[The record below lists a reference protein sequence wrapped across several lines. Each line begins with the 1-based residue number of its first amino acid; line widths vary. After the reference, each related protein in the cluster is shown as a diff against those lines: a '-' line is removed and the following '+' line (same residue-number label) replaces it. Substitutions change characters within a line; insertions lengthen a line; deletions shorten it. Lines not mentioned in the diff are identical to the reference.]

1 MEDDAATGRAPG
13 GRIAAIGGG
22 LVGYLV
28 FVEFTSGV
36 LQGYYIPLLTD
47 VARHLGIHDADVN
60 WLEAAQLMLS
70 AIAVPILAKLG
81 DLHGHRRMLLVS
93 AAVAAAATV
102 VLAVAPNFSVFLIAW
117 ALQGV
122 YAAWLPL
129 QVALIYHRSRRLVDP
144 AARTRRAT
152 GLIVAALQLGAI
164 VGALGGGQIG
174 SAFAGQFWLVLL
186 VPGFL
191 VVGVCAVVWL
201 RVPES
206 EDREAGAVDATGA
219 ALLSVV
225 LLVITGGLTF
235 VRVNGTGEVWPWLV
249 TALGLLLVVPFVRYE
264 LSRPDPLV
272 DFRVLRSP
280 SMWPVQLT
288 AGLFGVS
295 VLGAQG
301 PLSTFAR
308 TDPEMYGYG
317 LGLTTSMVSIV
328 IGGYVVSLL
337 VGAILFSRISKR
349 TSPRTTLIGAATLTG
364 TGYLLL
370 VPFHGSLAE
379 VLACLV
385 VAGLGSGA
393 LVAALPAAAA
403 AAAPAGRTGVAT
415 GLTNTTKVL
424 GGSFASAT
432 FAVALASGAPVLVD
446 GGEGTAGSLGGYLT
460 VWVVCGVTALIAAG
474 ALVVVPR
481 LAFSDAPDA
490 ADLRSVAPATDP
502 APRGRA

>member
-1 MEDDAATGRAPG
+1 VAGTARATGR
-13 GRIAAIGGG
+13 IAGIGGG

-93 AAVAAAATV
+93 AVIAAASTV
-102 VLAVAPNFSVFLIAW
+102 VLAFAQTFSLFLVAW

-129 QVALIYHRSRRLVDP
+129 QVALIHSRSRGGPDP

-164 VGALGGGQIG
+164 VGALAAGQIG
-174 SAFAGQFWLVLL
+174 SALAGQFWLVLL
-186 VPGFL
+186 VPGLL
-191 VVGVCAVVWL
+191 VVGVCAVVAL

-206 EDREAGAVDATGA
+206 EDREAGSVDAVGA

-235 VRVNGTGEVWPWLV
+235 VRLNGAGEPWPWLV
-249 TALGLLLVVPFVRYE
+249 TALGVLLVVPFVRYE
-264 LSRPDPLV
+264 LRRDDPLV

-280 SMWPVQLT
+280 AMWPVQLT

-308 TDPEMYGYG
+308 TDPAVYGYG
-317 LGLTTSMVSIV
+317 LGLSTSTVSLV
-328 IGGYVVSLL
+328 IGGYVVSMLL
-337 VGAILFSRISKR
+337 GASQFSRVSQR
-349 TSPRTTLIGAATLTG
+349 TSPRSTLIGAAVLTG
-364 TGYLLL
+364 SGYLLL
-370 VPFHGSLAE
+370 VPFHGSLAQ
-379 VLACLV
+379 VLTAMV

-424 GGSFASAT
+424 GGSFASAV

-446 GGEGTAGSLGGYLT
+446 GAEGTAGSLGGYVT
-460 VWVVCGVTALIAAG
+460 VWVICGVTALAAAA

-481 LAFSDAPDA
+481 LAFSDQPVV
-490 ADLRSVAPATDP
+490 ADPRSVAAEEPA
-502 APRGRA
+502 

>member
-1 MEDDAATGRAPG
+1 VTGTARATGR
-13 GRIAAIGGG
+13 IAGIGGG

-47 VARHLGIHDADVN
+47 VARHLRIHDADVN

-81 DLHGHRRMLLVS
+81 DLHGHRRMLLMS
-93 AAVAAAATV
+93 AAVVAASTV
-102 VLAVAPNFSVFLIAW
+102 VLAVAPNFAVFLIAW
-117 ALQGV
+117 AVQGV

-129 QVALIYHRSRRLVDP
+129 QVALIYNRSRSLADP

-174 SAFAGQFWLVLL
+174 SALAGQFWLVLL

-191 VVGVCAVVWL
+191 VLGVCAVVAL

-206 EDREAGAVDATGA
+206 EDREAGTVDATGA

-235 VRVNGTGEVWPWLV
+235 VRVNGAGELWPWLL

-264 LSRPDPLV
+264 LRREDPLV

-301 PLSTFAR
+301 PLSTYAR
-308 TDPEMYGYG
+308 TDPEVYGYG
-317 LGLTTSMVSIV
+317 LGLSTSEVSIV
-328 IGGYVVSLL
+328 IGGYVGSMLL
-337 VGAILFSRISKR
+337 GAGQFSRISQR
-349 TSPRTTLIGAATLTG
+349 TTPRTTLIGAATLTG

-370 VPFHGSLAE
+370 VPFHSSLPQ
-379 VLACLV
+379 VLASMV

-446 GGEGTAGSLGGYLT
+446 GTEGTAGSLSGYVT
-460 VWVVCGVTALIAAG
+460 VWVICGVTALAAAV
-474 ALVVVPR
+474 ALVFVPR
-481 LAFSDAPDA
+481 LAFSDGADA
-490 ADLRSVAPATDP
+490 ADLRSVAPATDGGE
-502 APRGRA
+502 RS

>member
-1 MEDDAATGRAPG
+1 VTGTGTTGTAR
-13 GRIAAIGGG
+13 GRIAGIGGG
-22 LVGYLV
+22 LVGFLV

-47 VARHLGIHDADVN
+47 VARHLDIHDADVN

-81 DLHGHRRMLLVS
+81 DLYGHRRMLLLS
-93 AAVAAAATV
+93 AAVTAAATL
-102 VLAVAPNFSVFLIAW
+102 VLAFAQSFPLFLAAW
-117 ALQGV
+117 AVQGV

-129 QVALIYHRSRRLVDP
+129 QVALIWNRSRRLADP
-144 AARTRRAT
+144 AAQTRRAT

-164 VGALGGGQIG
+164 VGALGGGQVG
-174 SAFAGQFWLVLL
+174 SVFADQFWLVLL

-191 VVGVCAVVWL
+191 VLGVCAVVAL

-206 EDREAGAVDATGA
+206 EDRETGTVDATGA

-225 LLVITGGLTF
+225 LLVTTGGLTF
-235 VRVNGTGEVWPWLV
+235 VRINGAGEVWPWLV
-249 TALGLLLVVPFVRYE
+249 TGLGVLLVVPFVRYE
-264 LSRPDPLV
+264 LGRPDPLV

-301 PLSTFAR
+301 PLSTYAR
-308 TDPEMYGYG
+308 TDPEVYGYG
-317 LGLTTSMVSIV
+317 LGLSTSEVSIV
-328 IGGYVVSLL
+328 IGGYVVSMLL
-337 VGAILFSRISKR
+337 GASQFSRISQR
-349 TSPRTTLIGAATLTG
+349 TTPRTTLIGAATLTG

-370 VPFHGSLAE
+370 VPFHSSLPQ
-379 VLACLV
+379 VLASMV

-424 GGSFASAT
+424 GGSFASAA
-432 FAVALASGAPVLVD
+432 FAVALATGAPVLVD
-446 GGEGTAGSLGGYLT
+446 GTEGTAGSLSGYLT
-460 VWVVCGVTALIAAG
+460 VWVICGVTAWAAAI
-474 ALVVVPR
+474 ALVFVPR
-481 LAFSDAPDA
+481 LAFSDQPVV
-490 ADLRSVAPATDP
+490 ADPRSVAPEGTA
-502 APRGRA
+502 

>member
-1 MEDDAATGRAPG
+1 MTGTGRATGR
-13 GRIAAIGGG
+13 IAGIGGG
-22 LVGYLV
+22 LVGFLV

-81 DLHGHRRMLLVS
+81 DLYGHRRMLLLS
-93 AAVAAAATV
+93 AGVVAVATA
-102 VLAVAPNFSVFLIAW
+102 VLAFADSFPVFLVAW
-117 ALQGV
+117 AVQGV

-129 QVALIYHRSRRLVDP
+129 QVALIWNRSRRLADP
-144 AARTRRAT
+144 AAQTRRAT

-164 VGALGGGQIG
+164 VGALAGGQVG
-174 SAFAGQFWLVLL
+174 SALADQFWLVLL

-191 VVGVCAVVWL
+191 VLGVCAVVAL

-206 EDREAGAVDATGA
+206 EDRETGTVDATGA

-235 VRVNGTGEVWPWLV
+235 VRVNGAGEPWPWLV

-264 LSRPDPLV
+264 LGRTDPLV

-308 TDPEMYGYG
+308 TDPAVYGYG
-317 LGLTTSMVSIV
+317 LGLSTSQVSIV
-328 IGGYVVSLL
+328 IGGYVISMLL
-337 VGAILFSRISKR
+337 GASQFSRISQR
-349 TSPRTTLIGAATLTG
+349 TTPRTTLIGAATLTG

-370 VPFHGSLAE
+370 VPLHASLPQ
-379 VLACLV
+379 VLASMV

-424 GGSFASAT
+424 GGSFASAA

-446 GGEGTAGSLGGYLT
+446 GAEGTAGSLSGYLT
-460 VWVVCGVTALIAAG
+460 VWVVCGVTALAAAV
-474 ALVVVPR
+474 ALVFVPR
-481 LAFSDAPDA
+481 LAFSDAA
-490 ADLRSVAPATDP
+490 VVADPRSVATEGTP
-502 APRGRA
+502 

>member
-1 MEDDAATGRAPG
+1 VAGRAPT
-13 GRIAAIGGG
+13 GRIAGLGDG
-22 LVGYLV
+22 LVGFLV

-47 VARHLGIHDADVN
+47 IARHLDIHDADVN

-70 AIAVPILAKLG
+70 AIAVPIAAKLG
-81 DLHGHRRMLLVS
+81 DLHGHRRMLLITAS
-93 AAVAAAATV
+93 ITAVATAV
-102 VLAVAPNFSVFLIAW
+102 MAVAPSFAIFLVAW
-117 ALQGV
+117 AVQGV

-129 QVALIYHRSRRLVDP
+129 QVALIHNRARGLADQ
-144 AARTRRAT
+144 AAQTRRAT
-152 GLIVAALQLGAI
+152 GLIVAALQFGAI
-164 VGALGGGQIG
+164 VGALAGGQVG
-174 SAFAGQFWLVLL
+174 SALGEQFWLVLL

-191 VVGVCAVVWL
+191 VVGVCLIVGL

-206 EDREAGAVDATGA
+206 QDRQAGSVDATGA

-235 VRVNGTGEVWPWLV
+235 VRINGADQLWPWLV
-249 TALGLLLVVPFVRYE
+249 TALGVLLVVPFVRYE
-264 LSRPDPLV
+264 LGRDDPLV
-272 DFRVLRSP
+272 DFRVLRSA

-308 TDPEMYGYG
+308 TDPEVYGYG
-317 LGLTTSMVSIV
+317 LGLSTSEVSIV
-328 IGGYVVSLL
+328 IGGYVVSML
-337 VGAILFSRISKR
+337 VGASQFSRISAR
-349 TSPRTTLIGAATLTG
+349 TTPRTTLIGAATLTG

-370 VPFHGSLAE
+370 VPLHDSLPQ
-379 VLACLV
+379 VLASMV
-385 VAGLGSGA
+385 IAGLGSGA

-424 GGSFASAT
+424 GGSFASAA
-432 FAVALASGAPVLVD
+432 FAVALATGAPTLAD
-446 GGEGTAGSLGGYLT
+446 GSEGTAGSLGGYIA
-460 VWVVCGVTALIAAG
+460 VWIICGGTALAA
-474 ALVVVPR
+474 AVSLVFVPR
-481 LAFSDAPDA
+481 LAFSDAPEA
-490 ADLRSVAPATDP
+490 ADPRSVAPATDP
-502 APRGRA
+502 AP

>member
-1 MEDDAATGRAPG
+1 M
-13 GRIAAIGGG
+13 
-22 LVGYLV
+22 
-28 FVEFTSGV
+28 
-36 LQGYYIPLLTD
+36 LL
-47 VARHLGIHDADVN
+47 
-60 WLEAAQLMLS
+60 LS
-70 AIAVPILAKLG
+70 AA
-81 DLHGHRRMLLVS
+81 LV
-93 AAVAAAATV
+93 AAATV
-102 VLAVAPNFSVFLIAW
+102 VLAFAQSFPVFLIAW
-117 ALQGV
+117 AVQGV

-129 QVALIYHRSRRLVDP
+129 QVALIYNRSRGLADP
-144 AARTRRAT
+144 AAQTRRAT

-164 VGALGGGQIG
+164 VGALGGGQVG
-174 SAFAGQFWLVLL
+174 SLFADSFWLVLL

-191 VVGVCAVVWL
+191 VLGVCAVVAL
-201 RVPES
+201 RVPGS
-206 EDREAGAVDATGA
+206 DDRQAGTVDSTGA

-235 VRVNGTGEVWPWLV
+235 VRVNGAGEVWPWLV

-264 LSRPDPLV
+264 LGRPDPLV

-308 TDPEMYGYG
+308 TDPAVYGYG
-317 LGLTTSMVSIV
+317 LGLSTSMVSVV
-328 IGGYVVSLL
+328 IGGYVISMLL
-337 VGAILFSRISKR
+337 GASQFSRISAR
-349 TSPRTTLIGAATLTG
+349 TSPRATLIGAAILVG
-364 TGYLLL
+364 AGYLLL

-379 VLACLV
+379 TLACMVL
-385 VAGLGSGA
+385 AGLGSGA

-446 GGEGTAGSLGGYLT
+446 GSEGTAGSLSGYLT
-460 VWVVCGVTALIAAG
+460 VWVVCGVTALAAAA

-481 LAFSDAPDA
+481 LAFSDAPA
-490 ADLRSVAPATDP
+490 GAHLRSVAPVSDATTGD
-502 APRGRA
+502 RS

>member
-1 MEDDAATGRAPG
+1 
-13 GRIAAIGGG
+13 
-22 LVGYLV
+22 
-28 FVEFTSGV
+28 
-36 LQGYYIPLLTD
+36 
-47 VARHLGIHDADVN
+47 VN

-70 AIAVPILAKLG
+70 AIAVPIFAKLG

-93 AAVAAAATV
+93 AAIVAASTI
-102 VLAVAPNFSVFLIAW
+102 VLAFARDFPVFLVAW
-117 ALQGV
+117 SLQGV
-122 YAAWLPL
+122 FSAWLPL
-129 QVALIYHRSRRLVDP
+129 QVALIYNRSRRLADP
-144 AARTRRAT
+144 AAQTRRAT

-174 SAFAGQFWLVLL
+174 SAFADQFWLVLL

-191 VVGVCAVVWL
+191 VLGVCAVVAL

-206 EDREAGAVDATGA
+206 EDREAGTVDATGA

-235 VRVNGTGEVWPWLV
+235 VRLNGAGELWPWLV
-249 TALGLLLVVPFVRYE
+249 TVLGLLLVVPFVRYE
-264 LSRPDPLV
+264 LGREDPLV

-308 TDPEMYGYG
+308 TDPDVYGYG
-317 LGLTTSMVSIV
+317 LGLSTSMVSIV
-328 IGGYVVSLL
+328 IGGYVISMLL
-337 VGAILFSRISKR
+337 SASQFSRISQR
-349 TSPRTTLIGAATLTG
+349 TSPRSTLIGAATLTG

-370 VPFHGSLAE
+370 VPFHGSLAQ
-379 VLACLV
+379 VLV
-385 VAGLGSGA
+385 SMIVAGLDAGA

-415 GLTNTTKVL
+415 GLTNTSKVL

-432 FAVALASGAPVLVD
+432 FAVALASGTPVLVD
-446 GGEGTAGSLGGYLT
+446 GAEGTAGSLSGYVT
-460 VWVVCGVTALIAAG
+460 VWVVCGVTALAAAV
-474 ALVVVPR
+474 ALVFVPR
-481 LAFSDAPDA
+481 LAFSDAPDV
-490 ADLRSVAPATDP
+490 ADLRSVAPASGDRP
-502 APRGRA
+502 

>member
-1 MEDDAATGRAPG
+1 MTRTDTARRT
-13 GRIAAIGGG
+13 GRIAGLGGG
-22 LVGYLV
+22 LVGWLV

-36 LQGYYIPLLTD
+36 LQGYYVPLLTD
-47 VARHLGIHDADVN
+47 VARHLDVHDADVN

-70 AIAVPILAKLG
+70 AIAVPVLAKLG
-81 DLHGHRRMLLVS
+81 DLYGHRRMLLLS
-93 AAVAAAATV
+93 AALVTAATG
-102 VLAVAPNFSVFLIAW
+102 VLAVAQDFGVFLAAW
-117 ALQGV
+117 AVQGV

-129 QVALIYHRSRRLVDP
+129 QVALIHSRSRGQADA

-152 GLIVAALQLGAI
+152 GLIVAALQAGAI
-164 VGALGGGQIG
+164 VGALGGGQLG
-174 SAFAGQFWLVLL
+174 GALAGRFWLVLL
-186 VPGFL
+186 VPGLL
-191 VVGVCAVVWL
+191 VAGVVAVVAL

-206 EDREAGAVDATGA
+206 TDRRAGEVDVTGV

-235 VRVNGTGEVWPWLV
+235 VRVNGAGELWPWLV
-249 TALGLLLVVPFVRYE
+249 TALGVLLVVPFVRHE
-264 LSRPDPLV
+264 LRRTDPLV

-308 TDPEMYGYG
+308 TDPEVYGYG
-317 LGLTTSMVSIV
+317 LGLSTSEVSIV
-328 IGGYVVSLL
+328 IGGYVVSML
-337 VGAILFSRISKR
+337 VGASQFSRVSAA
-349 TSPRTTLIGAATLTG
+349 TTPRVTLIGAATLTG
-364 TGYLLL
+364 LGYLLL
-370 VPFHGSLAE
+370 VPLHDTLPQ
-379 VLACLV
+379 VLGAMV

-424 GGSFASAT
+424 GGSFASAA
-432 FAVALASGAPVLVD
+432 FAVALASGAQ
-446 GGEGTAGSLGGYLT
+446 GTAGSLSGYVT
-460 VWVVCGVTALIAAG
+460 VWVVCGVTAWLAALS
-474 ALVVVPR
+474 LVFVPA
-481 LAFSDAPDA
+481 LAFSDRPE
-490 ADLRSVAPATDP
+490 VAGVREVA
-502 APRGRA
+502 

>member
-1 MEDDAATGRAPG
+1 LTGTARATGR
-13 GRIAAIGGG
+13 IAGIGGG
-22 LVGYLV
+22 LVGFLV

-81 DLHGHRRMLLVS
+81 DLYGHRRMLLVS
-93 AAVAAAATV
+93 AAVVAAATV
-102 VLAVAPNFSVFLIAW
+102 VLAFAQSFPVFLVAW
-117 ALQGV
+117 AVQGV

-129 QVALIYHRSRRLVDP
+129 QVALIWNRSRGLDDP
-144 AARTRRAT
+144 AAQTRRAT

-164 VGALGGGQIG
+164 VGALAGGQVG
-174 SAFAGQFWLVLL
+174 SAFADQFWLVLL
-186 VPGFL
+186 IPGFL
-191 VVGVCAVVWL
+191 VLGVCAVVGL

-206 EDREAGAVDATGA
+206 VDREMGSVDLSGA

-235 VRVNGTGEVWPWLV
+235 VRVNGAGELWPWLV
-249 TALGLLLVVPFVRYE
+249 TALGVLLVVPFVRYE
-264 LSRPDPLV
+264 LGRTDPLV

-280 SMWPVQLT
+280 AMWPVQLT

-301 PLSTFAR
+301 PLSTYAR
-308 TDPEMYGYG
+308 TDPEVYGYG
-317 LGLTTSMVSIV
+317 LGLSTSQVSIV
-328 IGGYVVSLL
+328 IGGYVISMLL
-337 VGAILFSRISKR
+337 GASQFSRISQR
-349 TSPRTTLIGAATLTG
+349 TTPRTTLIGAATLTG

-370 VPFHGSLAE
+370 VPFHGTLPQ
-379 VLACLV
+379 VLAAMV

-424 GGSFASAT
+424 GGSFASAA

-446 GGEGTAGSLGGYLT
+446 GAEGTAGSLSGYLT
-460 VWVVCGVTALIAAG
+460 VWIICGVTALAAAV
-474 ALVVVPR
+474 ALVFVPL
-481 LAFSDAPDA
+481 LAFSDAPVA
-490 ADLRSVAPATDP
+490 AELRSVAPEGTP
-502 APRGRA
+502 

>member
-1 MEDDAATGRAPG
+1 VTGTGTAGTTR
-13 GRIAAIGGG
+13 GRIAGIGGG
-22 LVGYLV
+22 LVGFLV

-47 VARHLGIHDADVN
+47 VARHLDIHDADVN

-81 DLHGHRRMLLVS
+81 DLYGHRRMLLLS
-93 AAVAAAATV
+93 AAVTAAATA
-102 VLAVAPNFSVFLIAW
+102 VLAFASSFPLFLAAW
-117 ALQGV
+117 AVQGV

-129 QVALIYHRSRRLVDP
+129 QVALIWNRSRRLADP
-144 AARTRRAT
+144 AAQTRRAT
-152 GLIVAALQLGAI
+152 GLIVAALQFGAI
-164 VGALGGGQIG
+164 VGALGGGQVG
-174 SAFAGQFWLVLL
+174 SVFADQFWLVLL

-191 VVGVCAVVWL
+191 VLGVCAVVAL

-206 EDREAGAVDATGA
+206 EDRETGTVDATGA

-235 VRVNGTGEVWPWLV
+235 VRVNGAGELWPWLV
-249 TALGLLLVVPFVRYE
+249 TALGVLLVVPFVRYE
-264 LSRPDPLV
+264 LGRTDPLV

-301 PLSTFAR
+301 PLSTYAR
-308 TDPEMYGYG
+308 TDPEVYGYG
-317 LGLTTSMVSIV
+317 LGLSTSEVSIV
-328 IGGYVVSLL
+328 IGGYVVSMLL
-337 VGAILFSRISKR
+337 GASQFSRISLR
-349 TSPRTTLIGAATLTG
+349 TTPRTTLIGAAALTG

-370 VPFHGSLAE
+370 VPFHSSLPQ
-379 VLACLV
+379 VLASMV

-424 GGSFASAT
+424 GGSFASAA

-446 GGEGTAGSLGGYLT
+446 GGEGTAGSLSGYVT
-460 VWVVCGVTALIAAG
+460 VWVICGVTAWAAAV
-474 ALVVVPR
+474 ALVFVPR
-481 LAFSDAPDA
+481 LAFSDQPVV
-490 ADLRSVAPATDP
+490 ADPRSVAPEGTA
-502 APRGRA
+502 

>member
-1 MEDDAATGRAPG
+1 MTDPARRT
-13 GRIAAIGGG
+13 GRIAGLGGG
-22 LVGYLV
+22 LVGWLV

-36 LQGYYIPLLTD
+36 LQGYYVPLLTD
-47 VARHLGIHDADVN
+47 VARHLDVHDADVN

-70 AIAVPILAKLG
+70 AIAVPVLAKLG
-81 DLHGHRRMLLVS
+81 DLYGHRRMLLLS
-93 AAVAAAATV
+93 AALVAAATG
-102 VLAVAPNFSVFLIAW
+102 VLAVAQDFGVFLAAW
-117 ALQGV
+117 AVQGV

-129 QVALIYHRSRRLVDP
+129 QVALIHSRSRGQADA

-152 GLIVAALQLGAI
+152 GLIVAALQAGAI

-174 SAFAGQFWLVLL
+174 GALAGRFWLVLL
-186 VPGFL
+186 VPGLL
-191 VVGVCAVVWL
+191 VAGVVAVVAL

-206 EDREAGAVDATGA
+206 TGRQDGEVDVPGV

-235 VRVNGTGEVWPWLV
+235 VRVNGAGELWPWLV
-249 TALGLLLVVPFVRYE
+249 TALGVLLVVPFVRYE
-264 LSRPDPLV
+264 LRRTDPLV

-308 TDPEMYGYG
+308 TDPAVHGYG
-317 LGLTTSMVSIV
+317 LGLSTSEVSIV
-328 IGGYVVSLL
+328 IGGYVVSMLL
-337 VGAILFSRISKR
+337 GASQFSRVSAA
-349 TSPRTTLIGAATLTG
+349 TTPRVTLIGAATLTG
-364 TGYLLL
+364 LGYLLL
-370 VPFHGSLAE
+370 VPLHDTLPQ
-379 VLACLV
+379 VLGAMV

-424 GGSFASAT
+424 GGSLASAV
-432 FAVALASGAPVLVD
+432 FAVALASGAQ
-446 GGEGTAGSLGGYLT
+446 GTAGSLSGYVT
-460 VWVVCGVTALIAAG
+460 VWVVCGVTAWLAALSL
-474 ALVVVPR
+474 AFVPR
-481 LAFSDAPDA
+481 LAFSDRPEA
-490 ADLRSVAPATDP
+490 AGVREVA
-502 APRGRA
+502 

>member
-1 MEDDAATGRAPG
+1 VTGTARATGR
-13 GRIAAIGGG
+13 IAGIGGG
-22 LVGYLV
+22 LVGFLV

-47 VARHLGIHDADVN
+47 VARHLDIHDADVN

-81 DLHGHRRMLLVS
+81 DLYGHRRMLLVS
-93 AAVAAAATV
+93 AAVVAAATV
-102 VLAVAPNFSVFLIAW
+102 VLAFAQSFPVFLVAW
-117 ALQGV
+117 AVQGV

-129 QVALIYHRSRRLVDP
+129 QVALIWNRSRGLDDP
-144 AARTRRAT
+144 AAQTRRAT

-164 VGALGGGQIG
+164 VGALAGGQVG
-174 SAFAGQFWLVLL
+174 SAFADQFWLVLL
-186 VPGFL
+186 IPGFL
-191 VVGVCAVVWL
+191 VLGVCAVVGL

-206 EDREAGAVDATGA
+206 VDRETGSVDLSGA

-235 VRVNGTGEVWPWLV
+235 VRVNGAGELWPWLV
-249 TALGLLLVVPFVRYE
+249 TALGVLLVVPFVRYE
-264 LSRPDPLV
+264 LGRTDPLV

-280 SMWPVQLT
+280 AMWPVQLT

-301 PLSTFAR
+301 PLSTYAR
-308 TDPEMYGYG
+308 TDPEVYGYG
-317 LGLTTSMVSIV
+317 LGLSTSQVSIV
-328 IGGYVVSLL
+328 IGGYVISMLL
-337 VGAILFSRISKR
+337 GASQFSRISQR
-349 TSPRTTLIGAATLTG
+349 TTPRTTLIGAATLTG

-370 VPFHGSLAE
+370 VPFHGTLPQ
-379 VLACLV
+379 VLAAMV

-424 GGSFASAT
+424 GGSFASAA

-446 GGEGTAGSLGGYLT
+446 GAEGTAGSLSGYLT
-460 VWVVCGVTALIAAG
+460 VWIICGATALAAAV
-474 ALVVVPR
+474 ALVFVPR
-481 LAFSDAPDA
+481 LAFSDAPVVG
-490 ADLRSVAPATDP
+490 DLRSVAPEGTP
-502 APRGRA
+502 

>member
-1 MEDDAATGRAPG
+1 MTDTARRT
-13 GRIAAIGGG
+13 GRIAGLGGG
-22 LVGYLV
+22 LVGWLV

-36 LQGYYIPLLTD
+36 LQGYYVPLLTD
-47 VARHLGIHDADVN
+47 VARHLDVHDADVN

-70 AIAVPILAKLG
+70 AIAVPVLAKLG
-81 DLHGHRRMLLVS
+81 DLYGHRRMLLLS
-93 AAVAAAATV
+93 AALVTAATG
-102 VLAVAPNFSVFLIAW
+102 VLAVAQDFGVFLAAW
-117 ALQGV
+117 AVQGV

-129 QVALIYHRSRRLVDP
+129 QVALIHSRSRGQADA

-152 GLIVAALQLGAI
+152 GLIVAALQAGAI

-174 SAFAGQFWLVLL
+174 GALGERFWLVLL
-186 VPGFL
+186 VPGLL
-191 VVGVCAVVWL
+191 VAGVVAVVAL

-206 EDREAGAVDATGA
+206 TGRQDGEVDVPGV

-235 VRVNGTGEVWPWLV
+235 VRVNGAGELWPWLV
-249 TALGLLLVVPFVRYE
+249 TALGVLLVVPFVRYE
-264 LSRPDPLV
+264 LRRTDPLV

-308 TDPEMYGYG
+308 TDPAVHGYG
-317 LGLTTSMVSIV
+317 LGLSTSEVSIV
-328 IGGYVVSLL
+328 IGGYVVSMLL
-337 VGAILFSRISKR
+337 GAGQFSRVSAA
-349 TSPRTTLIGAATLTG
+349 TTPRVTLIGAATLTG
-364 TGYLLL
+364 LGYLLL
-370 VPFHGSLAE
+370 VPLHDTLPQ
-379 VLACLV
+379 VLGAMV

-424 GGSFASAT
+424 GGSLASAV
-432 FAVALASGAPVLVD
+432 FAVALASGAQ
-446 GGEGTAGSLGGYLT
+446 GTAGSLSGYVT
-460 VWVVCGVTALIAAG
+460 VWVVCGVTAWLAALS
-474 ALVVVPR
+474 LVFVPR
-481 LAFSDAPDA
+481 LAFSDRPE
-490 ADLRSVAPATDP
+490 VAGVREVA
-502 APRGRA
+502 

>member
-1 MEDDAATGRAPG
+1 VTGTARATGR
-13 GRIAAIGGG
+13 IAGIGGG
-22 LVGYLV
+22 LVGFLV

-70 AIAVPILAKLG
+70 AIAVPIFAKLG

-93 AAVAAAATV
+93 AAIVAASTI
-102 VLAVAPNFSVFLIAW
+102 VLAFARDFPVFLVAW
-117 ALQGV
+117 SLQGV
-122 YAAWLPL
+122 FSAWLPL
-129 QVALIYHRSRRLVDP
+129 QVALIYNRSRRLADP
-144 AARTRRAT
+144 AAQTRRAT

-174 SAFAGQFWLVLL
+174 SAFADQFWLVLL

-191 VVGVCAVVWL
+191 VLGVCAVVAL

-206 EDREAGAVDATGA
+206 EDREAGTVDATGA

-235 VRVNGTGEVWPWLV
+235 VRLNGAGELWPWLV
-249 TALGLLLVVPFVRYE
+249 TVLGLLLVVPFVRYE
-264 LSRPDPLV
+264 LGREDPLV

-308 TDPEMYGYG
+308 TDPDVYGYG
-317 LGLTTSMVSIV
+317 LGLSTSMVSIV
-328 IGGYVVSLL
+328 IGGYVISMLL
-337 VGAILFSRISKR
+337 SASQFSRISQR
-349 TSPRTTLIGAATLTG
+349 TSPRSTLIGAATLTG

-370 VPFHGSLAE
+370 VPFHGSLAQ
-379 VLACLV
+379 VLV
-385 VAGLGSGA
+385 SMIVAGLGSGA

-403 AAAPAGRTGVAT
+403 AAAPVGRTGVAT
-415 GLTNTTKVL
+415 GLTNTSKVL

-432 FAVALASGAPVLVD
+432 FAVALASGTPVLVD
-446 GGEGTAGSLGGYLT
+446 GAEGTAGSLSGYVT
-460 VWVVCGVTALIAAG
+460 VWVVCGVTALAAAV
-474 ALVVVPR
+474 ALVFVPR
-481 LAFSDAPDA
+481 LAFSDAPDV
-490 ADLRSVAPATDP
+490 ADLRSVAPASGDRP
-502 APRGRA
+502 

>member
-1 MEDDAATGRAPG
+1 VTGTARATGR
-13 GRIAAIGGG
+13 IAGIGGG
-22 LVGYLV
+22 LVGFLV

-70 AIAVPILAKLG
+70 AIAVPIFAKLG

-93 AAVAAAATV
+93 AAIVAASTI
-102 VLAVAPNFSVFLIAW
+102 VLAFARDFPVFLVAW
-117 ALQGV
+117 SLQGV
-122 YAAWLPL
+122 FSAWLPL
-129 QVALIYHRSRRLVDP
+129 QVALIYNRSRRLADP
-144 AARTRRAT
+144 AAQTRRAT
-152 GLIVAALQLGAI
+152 GLIVAALQLCAI

-174 SAFAGQFWLVLL
+174 SAFADQFWLVLL

-191 VVGVCAVVWL
+191 VLGVCAVVAL

-206 EDREAGAVDATGA
+206 EDREAGTVDATGA

-235 VRVNGTGEVWPWLV
+235 VRLNGAGELWPWLV
-249 TALGLLLVVPFVRYE
+249 TVLGLLLVVPFVRYE
-264 LSRPDPLV
+264 LGREDPLV

-308 TDPEMYGYG
+308 TDPDVYGYG
-317 LGLTTSMVSIV
+317 LGLSTSMVSIV
-328 IGGYVVSLL
+328 IGGYVISMLL
-337 VGAILFSRISKR
+337 SASQFSRISQR
-349 TSPRTTLIGAATLTG
+349 TSPRSTLIGAATLTG

-370 VPFHGSLAE
+370 VPFHGSLAQ
-379 VLACLV
+379 VLV
-385 VAGLGSGA
+385 SMIVAGLGSGA

-415 GLTNTTKVL
+415 GLTNTSKVL

-432 FAVALASGAPVLVD
+432 FAVALASGTPVLVD
-446 GGEGTAGSLGGYLT
+446 GAEGTAGSLSGYVT
-460 VWVVCGVTALIAAG
+460 VWVVCGVTALAAAV
-474 ALVVVPR
+474 ALVFVPR
-481 LAFSDAPDA
+481 LAFSDAPDV
-490 ADLRSVAPATDP
+490 ADLRSVAPATGDRP
-502 APRGRA
+502 

>member
-1 MEDDAATGRAPG
+1 MTGTGTAGATP
-13 GRIAAIGGG
+13 GRIAGIGGG
-22 LVGYLV
+22 LVGFLV

-47 VARHLGIHDADVN
+47 VARHLDIHDADVN

-81 DLHGHRRMLLVS
+81 DLYGHRRMLLLS
-93 AAVAAAATV
+93 AAVTAAATA
-102 VLAVAPNFSVFLIAW
+102 VLALATTFPLFLAAW
-117 ALQGV
+117 AVQGV

-129 QVALIYHRSRRLVDP
+129 QVALIWNRSRRLADP
-144 AARTRRAT
+144 AAQTRRAT

-164 VGALGGGQIG
+164 VGALGGGQVG
-174 SAFAGQFWLVLL
+174 SVFADQFWLVLL
-186 VPGFL
+186 APGFL
-191 VVGVCAVVWL
+191 VLGVCAVVAL

-206 EDREAGAVDATGA
+206 EDRETGTVDATGA

-235 VRVNGTGEVWPWLV
+235 VRVNGAGELWPWLV
-249 TALGLLLVVPFVRYE
+249 TGLGVLLVVPFVRYE
-264 LSRPDPLV
+264 LGRTDPLV

-301 PLSTFAR
+301 PLSTYAR
-308 TDPEMYGYG
+308 TDPEVYGYG
-317 LGLTTSMVSIV
+317 LGLSTSEVSIV
-328 IGGYVVSLL
+328 IGGYVVSMLL
-337 VGAILFSRISKR
+337 GASQFSRISQR
-349 TSPRTTLIGAATLTG
+349 TTPRTTLIGAATLTG

-370 VPFHGSLAE
+370 VPFHSSLPQ
-379 VLACLV
+379 VLTSMV

-403 AAAPAGRTGVAT
+403 AAAPAGRTGIAT

-424 GGSFASAT
+424 GGSFASAA

-446 GGEGTAGSLGGYLT
+446 GGEGTAGSLSGYVT
-460 VWVVCGVTALIAAG
+460 VWVICGVTAWAAAV
-474 ALVVVPR
+474 ALVFVPR
-481 LAFSDAPDA
+481 LAFSDQPVV
-490 ADLRSVAPATDP
+490 ADPRSVAPEGTA
-502 APRGRA
+502 

>member
-1 MEDDAATGRAPG
+1 VTGTARATGR
-13 GRIAAIGGG
+13 IAGIGGG
-22 LVGYLV
+22 LVGFLV

-47 VARHLGIHDADVN
+47 VARHLDIHDADVN

-93 AAVAAAATV
+93 AAVVAAATV
-102 VLAVAPNFSVFLIAW
+102 VLAFAQSFPVFLVAW
-117 ALQGV
+117 AVQGV

-129 QVALIYHRSRRLVDP
+129 QVALIWNRSRGLDDP
-144 AARTRRAT
+144 AAQTRRAT

-164 VGALGGGQIG
+164 VGALAGGQVG
-174 SAFAGQFWLVLL
+174 SAFADQFWLVLL
-186 VPGFL
+186 IPGFL
-191 VVGVCAVVWL
+191 VLGVCAVVGL

-206 EDREAGAVDATGA
+206 VDREMGSVDLSGA

-235 VRVNGTGEVWPWLV
+235 VRVNGAGELWPWLV
-249 TALGLLLVVPFVRYE
+249 TALGVLLVVPFVRYE
-264 LSRPDPLV
+264 LGRTDPLV

-280 SMWPVQLT
+280 AMWPVQLT

-301 PLSTFAR
+301 PLSTYAR
-308 TDPEMYGYG
+308 TDPEVYGYG
-317 LGLTTSMVSIV
+317 LGLSTSQVSIV
-328 IGGYVVSLL
+328 IGGYVISMLL
-337 VGAILFSRISKR
+337 GASQFSRISQR
-349 TSPRTTLIGAATLTG
+349 TTPRTTLIGAATLTG

-370 VPFHGSLAE
+370 VPFHGTLPQ
-379 VLACLV
+379 VLAAMV

-415 GLTNTTKVL
+415 GLINTTKVL
-424 GGSFASAT
+424 GGSFASAA

-446 GGEGTAGSLGGYLT
+446 GAEGTAGSLSGYLT
-460 VWVVCGVTALIAAG
+460 VWIICGVTALAAAV
-474 ALVVVPR
+474 ALVFVPR
-481 LAFSDAPDA
+481 LAFSDAPVA
-490 ADLRSVAPATDP
+490 ADLRSVAPEG
-502 APRGRA
+502 AP

>member
-1 MEDDAATGRAPG
+1 MTGTARATGR
-13 GRIAAIGGG
+13 IAGIGGG
-22 LVGYLV
+22 LVGFLV

-70 AIAVPILAKLG
+70 AIAVPIFAKLG

-93 AAVAAAATV
+93 AAIVAASTI
-102 VLAVAPNFSVFLIAW
+102 VLAFARDFPVFLVAW
-117 ALQGV
+117 SLQGV
-122 YAAWLPL
+122 FSAWLPL
-129 QVALIYHRSRRLVDP
+129 QVALIYNRSRRLADP
-144 AARTRRAT
+144 AAQTRRAT

-174 SAFAGQFWLVLL
+174 SAFADQFWLVLL

-191 VVGVCAVVWL
+191 VLGVCAVVAL

-206 EDREAGAVDATGA
+206 EDREAGTVDATGA

-235 VRVNGTGEVWPWLV
+235 VRLNGAGELWPWLV
-249 TALGLLLVVPFVRYE
+249 TVLGLLLVVPFVRYE
-264 LSRPDPLV
+264 LGREDPLV

-308 TDPEMYGYG
+308 TDPDVYGYG
-317 LGLTTSMVSIV
+317 LGLSTSMVSIV
-328 IGGYVVSLL
+328 IGGYVISMLL
-337 VGAILFSRISKR
+337 SASQFSRISQR
-349 TSPRTTLIGAATLTG
+349 TSPRSTLIGAATLTG

-370 VPFHGSLAE
+370 VPFHGSLAQ
-379 VLACLV
+379 VLV
-385 VAGLGSGA
+385 SMIVAGLGSGA

-415 GLTNTTKVL
+415 GLTNTSKVL

-432 FAVALASGAPVLVD
+432 FAVALASGTPVLVD
-446 GGEGTAGSLGGYLT
+446 GAEGTAGSLSGYVT
-460 VWVVCGVTALIAAG
+460 VWVVCGVTALAAAV
-474 ALVVVPR
+474 ALVFVPR
-481 LAFSDAPDA
+481 LAFSDAPDV
-490 ADLRSVAPATDP
+490 ADLRSVAPATGDRP
-502 APRGRA
+502 